1 VTDVRD
7 VIIIGSGPAGYTA
20 AIYAARARLAPL
32 VFEGSVTAGGALMQ
46 TTDVE
51 NFPGFPDGVLGPDLM
66 DSLRKQA
73 ERFGA
78 ELVPDDV
85 IEVDLAA
92 TPKVVKTHSET
103 YQAHSVIVAT
113 GSRYRE
119 LVVAGEKRLSGH
131 GVSWCAT
138 CDGFFFRDL
147 DIAVIGG
154 GDSAMEE
161 ATFLTRFA
169 KSVTVVHRRDQLRA
183 SKIMQDRA
191 FANPKINFR
200 WDSEV
205 AEVLGEGKVT
215 GLRLRNTR
223 TAEEDTL
230 EVNGVFVA
238 IGHDPRSELF
248 TGQVKTVT
256 DSGGRVHLARTVIL
270 AMGSRYREL
279 GIDGEK
285 KLSGHGVSW
294 CATCDGFFF
303 RDQDIAVVGGGD
315 SAIEE
320 ATFLTRFAR
329 SVTLVHRR
337 DSLRASKIMQDRA
350 FANDK
355 IRFAWDSEVVELL
368 GDGRLSGVRLRN
380 SRTGAL
386 TDLAVTG
393 LFVAIGHDP
402 RSEIVAGQVHRDED
416 GYVLVQHPSTRTNLP
431 GVFASGDLVDHQYR
445 QAVTAAGTGCAAALD
460 AERYLVDLAE
470 AGATGEPAQAVLGS
484 VAG

>member
-1 VTDVRD
+1 MRALGSVEGVAKFSEGQSDVTDVRD

-183 SKIMQDRA
+183 VRMRDDLLDVEAAEGDIDRGRA
-191 FANPKINFR
+191 
-200 WDSEV
+200 
-205 AEVLGEGKVT
+205 
-215 GLRLRNTR
+215 
-223 TAEEDTL
+223 
-230 EVNGVFVA
+230 
-238 IGHDPRSELF
+238 
-248 TGQVKTVT
+248 QVKPSVAVL
-256 DSGGRVHLARTVIL
+256 DVAHLGDVELQAALPHHVGESVPVVGER
-270 AMGSRYREL
+270 L
-279 GIDGEK
+279 GIDLLME
-285 KLSGHGVSW
+285 LHARASG
-294 CATCDGFFF
+294 F
-303 RDQDIAVVGGGD
+303 
-315 SAIEE
+315 
-320 ATFLTRFAR
+320 
-329 SVTLVHRR
+329 RR
-337 DSLRASKIMQDRA
+337 DRVR
-350 FANDK
+350 
-355 IRFAWDSEVVELL
+355 V
-368 GDGRLSGVRLRN
+368 GR
-380 SRTGAL
+380 
-386 TDLAVTG
+386 
-393 LFVAIGHDP
+393 
-402 RSEIVAGQVHRDED
+402 E
-416 GYVLVQHPSTRTNLP
+416 
-431 GVFASGDLVDHQYR
+431 
-445 QAVTAAGTGCAAALD
+445 ALD
-460 AERYLVDLAE
+460 ARDRDLEVLAPGREDLLVQERVPRVGFGPD
-470 AGATGEPAQAVLGS
+470 
-484 VAG
+484 VAGVD